1 MRTRVARRLRRLPSS
16 SRIIQGRC
24 GASFDLCSPK
34 AASLDPLRFVILIEA
49 KDLCIWVCH
58 AAPENRELRTF
69 MPTAV
74 FKRVLLKIS
83 GEALA
88 ATQGFG
94 VDTTRI
100 HEIAAELADVHSLGI
115 QLAIVVG
122 GGNFFRGVADQAKD
136 MDRVSADHMGMLATV
151 INSLALQDAL
161 EKQNVFTRVQTAIE
175 MNQVAEPFIRR
186 RAIRHLEKGR
196 VVIFAGGTGNPYF
209 STDTAASLRAME
221 IKADAILKA
230 TKVDGIYDADPMTV
244 KDAKKFSQLTYMD
257 VLKLGL
263 KVIDSTAISLCKDN
277 NLPII
282 VFNLNQRGNIRRVV
296 LGEKIGSLVS
306 A

>member
-1 MRTRVARRLRRLPSS
+1 METPA
-16 SRIIQGRC
+16 
-24 GASFDLCSPK
+24 
-34 AASLDPLRFVILIEA
+34 
-49 KDLCIWVCH
+49 
-58 AAPENRELRTF
+58 
-69 MPTAV
+69 
-74 FKRVLLKIS
+74 FKRVLLKLS

-88 ATQGFG
+88 ARQGFG
-94 VDTTRI
+94 VDTARI
-100 HEIAAELADVHSLGI
+100 HEVAAELADVHKLGV

-122 GGNFFRGVADQAKD
+122 GGNFFRGVADQARD

-151 INSLALQDAL
+151 INALALQDAL
-161 EKQNVFTRVQTAIE
+161 EKQKVYTRVQTAIE

-209 STDTAASLRAME
+209 STE
-221 IKADAILKA
+221 AILKA
-230 TKVDGIYDADPMTV
+230 TKVDGIYDADPMKV
-244 KDAKKFSQLTYMD
+244 KDAKKFTDITYMD

-263 KVIDSTAISLCKDN
+263 KVMDSTAISLCKDN

-282 VFNLNQRGNIRRVV
+282 VFNLNQHGNIRRVV
-296 LGEKIGSLVS
+296 SGEKIGSRVS

>member
-1 MRTRVARRLRRLPSS
+1 MAEP
-16 SRIIQGRC
+16 
-24 GASFDLCSPK
+24 
-34 AASLDPLRFVILIEA
+34 
-49 KDLCIWVCH
+49 
-58 AAPENRELRTF
+58 
-69 MPTAV
+69 V
-74 FKRVLLKIS
+74 FKRILLKLS

-88 ATQGFG
+88 AGQGFG
-94 VDTTRI
+94 VDPSRI
-100 HEIAAELADVHSLGI
+100 HEVAKELAEVQAIGT

-122 GGNFFRGVADQAKD
+122 GGNFFRGVAVQAKE

-151 INSLALQDAL
+151 INALALQDAL
-161 EKQNVFTRVQTAIE
+161 EKQGVFTRVQSAIE

-230 TKVDGIYDADPMTV
+230 TKVDGIYDADPVLV
-244 KDAKKFSQLTYMD
+244 KDANKFETISYME
-257 VLKLGL
+257 VLKRGL
-263 KVIDSTAISLCKDN
+263 KVMDSTAISLCKDN

-282 VFNLNQRGNIRRVV
+282 IFNLNIRGNIQRVV
-296 LGEKIGSLVS
+296 MGEKVGSLVS